1 MKHITNIR
9 KAVCTIANNLH
20 KSGLSLSEAFRKA
33 WSQVRE
39 TTFRVTGVTHAGR
52 QDRLRI
58 LDNFRK
64 DDLEVGFIRDRENSF
79 DRNAIKV
86 LVMIK
91 SLRKYT
97 EVGYI
102 PRALAERLAPVMDKG
117 IRIRAEL
124 GGILGGYGDKENY
137 GMLVRAA
144 V

>member
-1 MKHITNIR
+1 M
-9 KAVCTIANNLH
+9 
-20 KSGLSLSEAFRKA
+20 
-33 WSQVRE
+33 
-39 TTFRVTGVTHAGR
+39 TGVTHAGR

-64 DDLEVGFIRDRENSF
+64 DDLEVGFIRDRGNSF